1 MERKILCRGSIAI
14 DKEAIEMV
22 IEERMVKV
30 MKEQKEEIKEMKEEI
45 EKLKRKVH
53 SLEQCSGKRK
63 RKESEEENGKVS
75 KTKWWYEEEEE
86 KDEEKR
92 KKNVIIRVEKKRW
105 GGGSS
110 NSDKVKQLFA
120 DGLRVKAEVK
130 EVYQIG
136 QRGEWITILV
146 KMGSEKDSRK
156 VLEARRK
163 EGSRMKVKIDADK
176 PVEERIREGKEREK
190 RRERREEGSRG
201 SRRSV
206 EDEIVEKMEDQL
218 LMSTDEDEA
227 EREKRKEGKA

>member
-1 MERKILCRGSIAI
+1 MERKILCRGTVAI
-14 DKEAIEMV
+14 DKEAIEKV
-22 IEERMVKV
+22 VEERMVKV
-30 MKEQKEEIKEMKEEI
+30 MKEYKEEIKEMKEEI
-45 EKLKRKVH
+45 ERLKRKVY

-63 RKESEEENGKVS
+63 RNESEEENSKVG

-86 KDEEKR
+86 KDDEKR
-92 KKNVIIRVEKKRW
+92 KKNVVIRVEKKRW

-110 NSDKVKQLFA
+110 NLNKVKQLFT
-120 DGLRVKAEVK
+120 DGLKVRAEVK

-136 QRGEWITILV
+136 DRRDWITILV
-146 KMGSEKDSRK
+146 KMGSERDSRK

-176 PVEERIREGKEREK
+176 TVEERIKEGKEREK
-190 RRERREEGSRG
+190 RRERKEEESRET
-201 SRRSV
+201 RRSA

-227 EREKRKEGKA
+227 ERERRMEERA